1 MAIREVQPIFLKVF
15 SIVIVVIL
23 LNFVYIIYK
32 NGGITQPI
40 TGFSVK
46 ETIFSGYSS
55 LSFTTRIFMISE
67 WTFLFLILIYAVYWD
82 KRMQIKKSDSI
93 DLHIQ
98 RNVDKNKTDLDTLYE
113 TIKEKKEIPLS
124 AISKSF
130 NITKDIAM
138 EWCKILESGELV
150 SLSYPGFSE
159 PLVRINEKVAK
170 NMEIEKSDR
179 ANVNLD
185 TKKEILE
192 SQKNPEKREETTTE
206 PFQKPTT
213 EPFQKSI
220 TESLPQERI
229 TNEPIQNEKISEEV
243 NRQ

>member
-1 MAIREVQPIFLKVF
+1 MAIKEVQPIFLKVF
-15 SIVIVVIL
+15 SIVIVVVL

-46 ETIFSGYSS
+46 DTIFSGYSS
-55 LSFTTRIFMISE
+55 LSSTSRIFMISE
-67 WTFLFLILIYAVYWD
+67 WTFLFLMLIYAVYWD
-82 KRMQIKKSDSI
+82 KSMQTKKGDSI

-113 TIKEKKEIPLS
+113 TIQEKKELPIS
-124 AISKSF
+124 TISKSF

-159 PLVRINEKVAK
+159 PLVRINEKGVK
-170 NMEIEKSDR
+170 NMEIGKSDKV
-179 ANVNLD
+179 NVNSN
-185 TKKEILE
+185 TKKENLE
-192 SQKNPEKREETTTE
+192 CKKNPEEKEETINE
-206 PFQKPTT
+206 SLPKP
-213 EPFQKSI
+213 I

-229 TNEPIQNEKISEEV
+229 ENEPIHNERINEEV